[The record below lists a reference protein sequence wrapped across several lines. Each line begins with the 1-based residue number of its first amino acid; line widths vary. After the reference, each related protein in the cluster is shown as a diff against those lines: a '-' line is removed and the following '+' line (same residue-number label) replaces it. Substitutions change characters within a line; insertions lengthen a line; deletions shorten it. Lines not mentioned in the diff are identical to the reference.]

1 MKVASFLF
9 SLISLMVTLPICKK
23 NNNFTSYMAIFW
35 GGGGG
40 TGCVEGIVQATIK
53 V

>member
-23 NNNFTSYMAIFW
+23 NNFTSYMAIFLG